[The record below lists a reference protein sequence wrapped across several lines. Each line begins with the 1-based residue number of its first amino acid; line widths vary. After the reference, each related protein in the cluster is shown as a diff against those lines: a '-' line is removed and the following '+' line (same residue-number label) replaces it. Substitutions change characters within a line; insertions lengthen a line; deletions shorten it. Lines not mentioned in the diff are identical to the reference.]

1 MFKRICITLSF
12 VCALALGIA
21 LQATPAQAQ
30 DQTYYTYVSEWN
42 VPRGQ
47 WAAFEKERDQ
57 ANATFQRL
65 VADGTLIAWGND
77 AATVHTEDGYTH
89 EDFLVATSRAGILKA
104 IDSLRPS
111 ASTGV
116 YTSVTKHRD
125 FFLHTLVHGGKTST
139 GATGYLRVAMYQARP
154 GQGDAFVDHMKKYI
168 LPMVDA
174 GVADGSILMYNF
186 DTEDIHS
193 DGPGAYFL
201 AILYSNGDAMDKFFA
216 RLAANGKD
224 NPAVG
229 EVISNLT
236 VAEAHRDT
244 LAKVTS
250 YQHK

>member
-1 MFKRICITLSF
+1 MFKRICIVLSF

-57 ANATFQRL
+57 TNASLQRL
-65 VADGTLIAWGND
+65 VADGTIIAWGSD
-77 AATVHTEDGYTH
+77 VAYVHTEDGYTH
-89 EDFLVATSRAGILKA
+89 EDFFTSTSRAGILKA
-104 IDSLRPS
+104 LESLRP
-111 ASTGV
+111 AATAGA
-116 YTSVTKHRD
+116 YGFVTKHRD
-125 FFLHTLVHGGKTST
+125 YFLHTLAHGGKTSSGT
-139 GATGYLRVAMYQARP
+139 TGYLRVAMYQARP

-193 DGPGAYFL
+193 DAPGGYFL
-201 AILYSNGDAMDKFFA
+201 AILYSSGDAMDKFFA

-224 NPAVG
+224 NPAIG

-236 VAEAHRDT
+236 VAEAHRDIF
-244 LAKVTS
+244 AKITA

>member
-1 MFKRICITLSF
+1 MFKRICI
-12 VCALALGIA
+12 VCAFVFAFLLAFA

-57 ANATFQRL
+57 TNTTLQRL
-65 VADGTLIAWGND
+65 VADGTIIAWGSD
-77 AATVHTEDGYTH
+77 AAYVHTEDGYTH
-89 EDFLVATSRAGILKA
+89 EDFFTSTSRAGILKA
-104 IDSLRPS
+104 IDSLRPP
-111 ASTGV
+111 ATAGA

-125 FFLHTLVHGGKTST
+125 IFLHTLVHGGKTST

-174 GVADGSILMYNF
+174 GVADGSILMYNL

-193 DGPGAYFL
+193 DAPGTYFL
-201 AILYSNGDAMDKFFA
+201 AILYSSGDAMDKFFA

-244 LAKVTS
+244 LAKVTA

>member
-1 MFKRICITLSF
+1 MFKRTCIVLSF

-21 LQATPAQAQ
+21 LQATPAWAQ

-57 ANATFQRL
+57 TNATLQRL
-65 VADGTLIAWGND
+65 VADGTIIAWGND
-77 AATVHTEDGYTH
+77 AAYVHTEDGYTH
-89 EDFLVATSRAGILKA
+89 EDFFTSTSRAGILKA
-104 IDSLRPS
+104 LESLRPG
-111 ASTGV
+111 ATGGA
-116 YTSVTKHRD
+116 YAAVTKHKD
-125 FFLHTLVHGGKTST
+125 IFLHTLVHGGKTST
-139 GATGYLRVAMYQARP
+139 GATGYLRVAMYQAKP
-154 GQGDAFVDHMKKYI
+154 GEGDAFADHMKKYI

-193 DGPGAYFL
+193 DAPGAYFL
-201 AILYSNGDAMDKFFA
+201 AILYSSGDAMDKFFT

-224 NPAVG
+224 NPAAG

-236 VAEAHRDT
+236 VGEAHRDT
-244 LAKVTS
+244 LAKVTA